1 MTLRIEDYALI
12 GDTQTAALVGIDG
25 SIDWLCL
32 PRFDSA
38 ACFAA
43 LLGTPD
49 NGRWLI
55 APKRG
60 RRATRRSYR
69 NRSLVLTTEWETKT
83 GTVRVT
89 DFMPPRADMPNMVR
103 LVEGVSGSV
112 QMRTELVL
120 RFDYG
125 RLVPWVR
132 RVGGDLCAVSG
143 PDAVCLR
150 SSVPVHGEGLRT
162 EADFTVKAGEV
173 ASFVLTWHPS
183 HVAPHEPP
191 HAGGALERTLTWWG
205 DWCARLHYQGAWA
218 QEVAESLV
226 VLKAMTF
233 GPTGGIVAAPTT
245 SLPEEIGGVRNW
257 DYRYCWVRDA
267 AFSLW
272 ALHVGG
278 YTDESRAF
286 VDWLL
291 RAAGGDPA
299 NLQVLYGPG
308 GESRLPEFEVDW
320 LSGYENSRPVR
331 IGNAAATQFQL
342 DVYGEVLDTLHLAR
356 QFGIGADDEEWGLGR
371 HLVDFVVDH
380 WQEPDE
386 GIWEVRGPRRHF
398 THSKVMAWVALD
410 RAVRA
415 IEKFGRDGPL
425 EKWREIRQQIHDD
438 VIKKG
443 FDEKRNTFT
452 QYYGSSELD
461 ASLLMIPLVHFLP
474 ATDLRMR
481 GTVEAIK
488 KELMVDGF
496 VLRYPTQKTDD
507 GLPPGEG
514 SFLACTFWLIDNLA
528 LTGQLEEATEIF
540 ERMLSLRNDVG
551 LFAEEYDTRRKRLV
565 GNFPQ
570 AFTHVGL
577 VNSAY
582 NLDRARKSRARALRS
597 A

>member
-1 MTLRIEDYALI
+1 VTLRIEDYALI

-69 NRSLVLTTEWETKT
+69 NRSLVLTTEWETKS

-218 QEVAESLV
+218 EEVAESLV

-278 YTDESRAF
+278 YTDESREF

-474 ATDLRMR
+474 ATDARMR

>member
-1 MTLRIEDYALI
+1 VTLRIEDYALI

-69 NRSLVLTTEWETKT
+69 NRSLVLTTEWETKS

-218 QEVAESLV
+218 EEVAESLV

-474 ATDLRMR
+474 ATDARMR

>member
-1 MTLRIEDYALI
+1 
-12 GDTQTAALVGIDG
+12 
-25 SIDWLCL
+25 
-32 PRFDSA
+32 
-38 ACFAA
+38 
-43 LLGTPD
+43 
-49 NGRWLI
+49 
-55 APKRG
+55 
-60 RRATRRSYR
+60 
-69 NRSLVLTTEWETKT
+69 
-83 GTVRVT
+83 
-89 DFMPPRADMPNMVR
+89 
-103 LVEGVSGSV
+103 
-112 QMRTELVL
+112 
-120 RFDYG
+120 
-125 RLVPWVR
+125 
-132 RVGGDLCAVSG
+132 
-143 PDAVCLR
+143 
-150 SSVPVHGEGLRT
+150 
-162 EADFTVKAGEV
+162 
-173 ASFVLTWHPS
+173 
-183 HVAPHEPP
+183 
-191 HAGGALERTLTWWG
+191 
-205 DWCARLHYQGAWA
+205 
-218 QEVAESLV
+218 
-226 VLKAMTF
+226 
-233 GPTGGIVAAPTT
+233 
-245 SLPEEIGGVRNW
+245 
-257 DYRYCWVRDA
+257 
-267 AFSLW
+267 
-272 ALHVGG
+272 
-278 YTDESRAF
+278 
-286 VDWLL
+286 
-291 RAAGGDPA
+291 
-299 NLQVLYGPG
+299 
-308 GESRLPEFEVDW
+308 
-320 LSGYENSRPVR
+320 
-331 IGNAAATQFQL
+331 
-342 DVYGEVLDTLHLAR
+342 
-356 QFGIGADDEEWGLGR
+356 
-371 HLVDFVVDH
+371 
-380 WQEPDE
+380 
-386 GIWEVRGPRRHF
+386 VRGPRRHF

-452 QYYGSSELD
+452 QYYGSKELD

-474 ATDLRMR
+474 ATDPRMR